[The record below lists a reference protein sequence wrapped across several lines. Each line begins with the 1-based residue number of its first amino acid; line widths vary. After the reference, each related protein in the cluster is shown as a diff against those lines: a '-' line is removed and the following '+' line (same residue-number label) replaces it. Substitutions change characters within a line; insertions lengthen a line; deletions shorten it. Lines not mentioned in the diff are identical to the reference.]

1 VTLFIVGFICGGMV
15 IGTLVAAIMLSMGAQ
30 TDREAQEYEYFQ
42 ECVREYQDENT
53 ASEDTSSGEVVE
65 NG

>member
-42 ECVREYQDENT
+42 ECVRADLDEMPT
-53 ASEDTSSGEVVE
+53 SEDTSSGEVVE
-65 NG
+65 